1 MHTQRLFGVDFSSA
15 PSKRKPIWVAEGE
28 AALSGVRLQALT
40 PLTDWTGFEA
50 WLRRP
55 GPWLAGLDLPLGLPR
70 AFVDAQGWGP
80 TLPDL
85 AHALRQRGRRTRREW
100 QALIDTWGNARPAG
114 QRLIHRRCDTAL
126 PGGARSTSPLQ
137 TRYVPVGFMLFEGL
151 PRVLDAGVTLVGQHA
166 ADPARLALEAYPGWL
181 AQQAI
186 GRRSYKNTDD
196 AERRAARADLLAAL
210 RRDGGGLGL
219 ALDWPEDLHALM
231 LDDPSGDPM
240 DAAMCLL
247 QAAWAAGRPGWGL
260 PEDLDPLEGW
270 IVGAQ

>member
-1 MHTQRLFGVDFSSA
+1 MHTHKLFGVDFSSA
-15 PSKRKPIWVAEGE
+15 PSRRKPIWVAEGE
-28 AALSGVRLQALT
+28 LAFCGVRLQALT
-40 PLTDWTGFEA
+40 PLSDWAGFEA

-85 AHALRQRGRRTRREW
+85 AAALRRHSRREW
-100 QALIDTWGNARPAG
+100 QALIDAWGNARPAG

-151 PRVLDAGVTLVGQHA
+151 PRVLDAGLSLLGQHA
-166 ADPARLALEAYPGWL
+166 ADPERLALEAYPGWL

-196 AERRAARADLLAAL
+196 AERRAARSDLMSAL

-219 ALDWPEDLHALM
+219 ALDWPAGLHATL
-231 LDDPSGDPM
+231 LDDPSGDPL

-247 QAAWAAGRPGWGL
+247 QVAWAAGQTHWGL
-260 PEDLDPLEGW
+260 PPTLDPLEGW
-270 IVGAQ
+270 IVGAQGGT